1 MKIARSGVYTG
12 STKMNAAVSSL
23 LTTVQ
28 NEVGSMTPRQP
39 LASPQQCST
48 WPTYAGSG
56 MGAPVSAYPQLLEA
70 LGAPVRVPPIYHHQ
84 DWLITEERRAYMEAT
99 VEQDIAWQIASNRR
113 IRKMSQSDLAQAIES
128 KQSAIAR
135 LEDPTYGKHSIATLM
150 KIAHAFDCALRVTL
164 ISYSRLAQEVE
175 DTSDQSLY
183 AAPFEDELHLIG
195 R

>member
-1 MKIARSGVYTG
+1 
-12 STKMNAAVSSL
+12 
-23 LTTVQ
+23 
-28 NEVGSMTPRQP
+28 
-39 LASPQQCST
+39 
-48 WPTYAGSG
+48 
-56 MGAPVSAYPQLLEA
+56 
-70 LGAPVRVPPIYHHQ
+70 
-84 DWLITEERRAYMEAT
+84 
-99 VEQDIAWQIASNRR
+99 
-113 IRKMSQSDLAQAIES
+113 MSQSDLAQAIES